1 VTNGTSNII
10 KKEPA
15 SGLFAIANEAY
26 RAVRTAL
33 LLSRSE
39 RPPKNILF
47 SSAMPGEGKS
57 VTAVN
62 TAIAFAHLMDRVLL
76 IDADLRR
83 PRCHVLLDQEERP
96 GLTEVLA
103 GFSELED
110 VVRPTPIKGLYFLG
124 AGATP
129 PNPSELLGSQKMRE
143 VLASLGNSFKHVL
156 IDSAPILPVS
166 DTVVLSTM
174 VDGVVIVSGVRTAKK
189 FVRDAC
195 ARLFGVGSSKILG
208 VVLNNVNPQMQQYYA
223 PYLYR

>member
-1 VTNGTSNII
+1 
-10 KKEPA
+10 
-15 SGLFAIANEAY
+15 
-26 RAVRTAL
+26 
-33 LLSRSE
+33 
-39 RPPKNILF
+39 
-47 SSAMPGEGKS
+47 
-57 VTAVN
+57 
-62 TAIAFAHLMDRVLL
+62 
-76 IDADLRR
+76 
-83 PRCHVLLDQEERP
+83 
-96 GLTEVLA
+96 
-103 GFSELED
+103 
-110 VVRPTPIKGLYFLG
+110 
-124 AGATP
+124 
-129 PNPSELLGSQKMRE
+129 MRE